1 MSNKTKTTL
10 LIDADVLAFEASVV
24 AEESIH
30 WKDELWTVHA
40 DMALAKARV
49 INRIVEF
56 QEKLKTENVVL
67 CLSDR
72 ANFRRKLN
80 PDYKANRAKSR
91 LPIILR
97 QVKQW
102 IIDELGGVLWANLE
116 ADDVISILATD
127 KAMDEETIVVS
138 IDKDFKSVPGI
149 FFDYNKG
156 EYHQPSEEEAD
167 NYHLIQT
174 IAGDHTDGY
183 SGVPGVGVVK
193 AQRIL
198 EKDGYTWETVVTC
211 YEKAGLSEQD
221 ALMNAWMARLLR
233 SDNYCFRTNTI
244 KKLWIPKNY
253 QTKDILEIS
262 QRGLSVTGMMD
273 GDDPALYLQSPFA
286 VSQKDLKMA
295 ESFTE
300 TTTGKEVSL

>member
-1 MSNKTKTTL
+1 MSKTKTTL
-10 LIDADVLAFEASVV
+10 LIDADVLAFEAAVV
-24 AEESIH
+24 AEESIE

-49 INRIVEF
+49 VNKIVEF

-127 KAMDEETIVVS
+127 KAMDEETIIVS

-149 FFDYNKG
+149 FYDYNRG
-156 EYHQPSEEEAD
+156 EYHQPTEEEAD
-167 NYHLIQT
+167 NFHLIQT
-174 IAGDHTDGY
+174 IMGDTTDGFK
-183 SGVPGVGVVK
+183 GVPRVGPVGAKNV
-193 AQRIL
+193 L
-198 EKDGYTWETVVTC
+198 EKEGYTWDTVVTC
-211 YEKAGLSEQD
+211 YEKAGLTEQD
-221 ALMNAWMARLLR
+221 ALINAWMARLLR
-233 SDNYCFRTNTI
+233 ADNYCFRTNTI
-244 KKLWIPKNY
+244 KRLWTPKNY
-253 QTKDILEIS
+253 QTKDTLKIS
-262 QRGLSVTGMMD
+262 QQGLSVTGTLD
-273 GDDPALYLQSPFA
+273 GDDPALFLQSPFA

-300 TTTGKEVSL
+300 TTTGSKDSH

>member
-1 MSNKTKTTL
+1 MSKTKTTL
-10 LIDADVLAFEASVV
+10 LIDADVLAFEAAVV
-24 AEESIH
+24 SEESIQ

-49 INRIVEF
+49 VNKIVEF

-91 LPIILR
+91 LPIILK

-156 EYHQPSEEEAD
+156 EYHHPTEEEAD

-198 EKDGYTWETVVTC
+198 EKDGYTWDTVVTC
-211 YEKAGLSEQD
+211 YEKAGMTEQD

-233 SDNYCFRTNTI
+233 VDNYCFRTNTI
-244 KKLWIPKNY
+244 KRLWTPKNY
-253 QTKDILEIS
+253 QTKDTLKIS
-262 QRGLSVTGMMD
+262 QQGLSVTGTLD
-273 GDDPALYLQSPFA
+273 GDDPALFLQTPFA

>member
-1 MSNKTKTTL
+1 MSKTKTTL
-10 LIDADVLAFEASVV
+10 LIDADVLAFEAAVV
-24 AEESIH
+24 AEESIQ

-49 INRIVEF
+49 VNRIVEF

-80 PDYKANRAKSR
+80 PDYKANRSKSR

-167 NYHLIQT
+167 NYHLIQA

-198 EKDGYTWETVVTC
+198 EKDGYTWDTVVTC
-211 YEKAGLSEQD
+211 YEKAGLTEQD

-233 SDNYCFRTNTI
+233 ADNYCFRTNTI
-244 KKLWIPKNY
+244 KRLWTPKNY
-253 QTKDILEIS
+253 QTKDTLKIS
-262 QRGLSVTGMMD
+262 QQGLSVTGTLD
-273 GDDPALYLQSPFA
+273 GDDPALFLRSPFA

>member
-1 MSNKTKTTL
+1 MSKTKTTL
-10 LIDADVLAFEASVV
+10 LIDADVLAFEAAVV
-24 AEESIH
+24 SEESIQ

-49 INRIVEF
+49 VNKIVEF

-91 LPIILR
+91 LPIILK

-156 EYHQPSEEEAD
+156 EYHHPTEEEAD

-198 EKDGYTWETVVTC
+198 EKDGYTWDTVVTC
-211 YEKAGLSEQD
+211 YEKAGMTEQD

-233 SDNYCFRTNTI
+233 VDNYCFRTNTI
-244 KKLWIPKNY
+244 KRLWTPKNY
-253 QTKDILEIS
+253 QTKDTLKIS
-262 QRGLSVTGMMD
+262 QQGLSVTGTLD
-273 GDDPALYLQSPFA
+273 GDDPALFLQTPFV

>member
-1 MSNKTKTTL
+1 MSKTKTTL

-24 AEESIH
+24 AEESIN

-49 INRIVEF
+49 VNRIVEF
-56 QEKLKTENVVL
+56 QEQLKTENVVL

-80 PDYKANRAKSR
+80 PEYKANRSKSR

-149 FFDYNKG
+149 FYDYNRG
-156 EYHQPSEEEAD
+156 EYHHPSEEEAD

-193 AQRIL
+193 AQRML
-198 EKDGYTWETVVTC
+198 EGCGYTWDTVVGA
-211 YEKAGLSEQD
+211 YEDKGMTEQD

-233 SDNYCFRTNTI
+233 ADNYCFRTNTI
-244 KKLWIPKNY
+244 KRLWTPKNY
-253 QTKDILEIS
+253 QTKDTLKIS
-262 QRGLSVTGMMD
+262 QQGLSVTGTLD
-273 GDDPALYLQSPFA
+273 GDDPALFLQSPFA

-300 TTTGKEVSL
+300 TTTGNEVSL

>member
-1 MSNKTKTTL
+1 MSKTKTTL

-24 AEESIH
+24 AEESIQ

-56 QEKLKTENVVL
+56 QENLKTENVVL

-80 PDYKANRAKSR
+80 PDYKANRSKSR

-193 AQRIL
+193 AERIL

-262 QRGLSVTGMMD
+262 QQGLSVTGMMD
-273 GDDPALYLQSPFA
+273 GDDPALFLQSPFA

-300 TTTGKEVSL
+300 TTTGNEVSL

>member
-1 MSNKTKTTL
+1 MSKTKTTL
-10 LIDADVLAFEASVV
+10 LIDADVLAFEAAVV
-24 AEESIH
+24 SEESIQ

-49 INRIVEF
+49 VNKIVEF

-91 LPIILR
+91 LPIILK

-127 KAMDEETIVVS
+127 KAMDEETIIVS

-198 EKDGYTWETVVTC
+198 EKDGYTWDTVVTC
-211 YEKAGLSEQD
+211 YEKAGMTEQD

-233 SDNYCFRTNTI
+233 VDNYCFRTNTI
-244 KKLWIPKNY
+244 KRLWTPKNY
-253 QTKDILEIS
+253 QTKDTLKIS
-262 QRGLSVTGMMD
+262 QQGLSVTGTLD
-273 GDDPALYLQSPFA
+273 GDDPALFLQTPFV

>member
-49 INRIVEF
+49 VNRIQEF
-56 QEKLKTENVVL
+56 RENLKTENVVL

-149 FFDYNKG
+149 FFDYNRG
-156 EYHQPSEEEAD
+156 EYHHPSEEEAD

-193 AQRIL
+193 AQRML
-198 EKDGYTWETVVTC
+198 EGCGYTWDTVVGA
-211 YEKAGLSEQD
+211 YEDKGMTEQD

-233 SDNYCFRTNTI
+233 ADNYCFRTNTI
-244 KKLWIPKNY
+244 KRLWTPKNY
-253 QTKDILEIS
+253 QTKDTLKIS
-262 QRGLSVTGMMD
+262 QQGLSVTGTLD
-273 GDDPALYLQSPFA
+273 GDDPALFLQSPFA

-300 TTTGKEVSL
+300 TTTGEKDSR

>member
-1 MSNKTKTTL
+1 MSKTTL
-10 LIDADVLAFEASVV
+10 LIDADVLAFEASVI
-24 AEESIH
+24 AECSVE

-49 INRIVEF
+49 INRIQEF
-56 QEKLKTENVVL
+56 RENLKTDNVVL

-72 ANFRRKLN
+72 ANFRRKLY
-80 PDYKANRAKSR
+80 PEYKSNRSKSR

-102 IIDELGGVLWANLE
+102 IIEELGGVMWANLE

-138 IDKDFKSVPGI
+138 IDKDFKGVPGI
-149 FFDYNKG
+149 YFDYNKG

-167 NYHLIQT
+167 NFHLIQT
-174 IAGDHTDGY
+174 ITGDATDGFK
-183 SGVPGVGVVK
+183 GVPKMGPITAKKLLDKEGYTWDTVVK
-193 AQRIL
+193 A
-198 EKDGYTWETVVTC
+198 
-211 YEKAGLSEQD
+211 YEKAGLTEQD
-221 ALMNAWMARLLR
+221 ALINAWMARLLR
-233 SDNYCFRTNTI
+233 ADNYCFRTNTI
-244 KKLWIPKNY
+244 KRLWTPKNY
-253 QTKDILEIS
+253 QTKDTLKIS
-262 QRGLSVTGMMD
+262 QQGLSVTGTLD
-273 GDDPALYLQSPFA
+273 GDDPALFLQSPFA

>member
-1 MSNKTKTTL
+1 MSKTKTTL
-10 LIDADVLAFEASVV
+10 LIDADVLAFEAAVV
-24 AEESIH
+24 AEESIQ

-49 INRIVEF
+49 VNRIVEF
-56 QEKLKTENVVL
+56 KEKLKTENVVL

-80 PDYKANRAKSR
+80 PDYKANRSKSR

-167 NYHLIQT
+167 NYHLIQA

-193 AQRIL
+193 AERML
-198 EKDGYTWETVVTC
+198 EKDGYTWDTVVKA
-211 YEKAGLSEQD
+211 YEEKGLTEQD

-233 SDNYCFRTNTI
+233 ADNYCFRTNTI
-244 KKLWIPKNY
+244 KRLWTPKNY
-253 QTKDILEIS
+253 QTKDTLKIS
-262 QRGLSVTGMMD
+262 QQGLSVTGTLD
-273 GDDPALYLQSPFA
+273 GDDPALFLRSPFA

-300 TTTGKEVSL
+300 TTTGNEVSL